1 MNCAVG
7 GCSGQLEDGYCN
19 LCGTKVSAPGSS
31 LSQPLST
38 PMASGSTPGTM
49 SNVPS
54 NACVDAT
61 CAGMIEDGYCNL
73 CGLKAGLAAGVA
85 GSTGMASQATAPS
98 MASVRSTRTA
108 TSQTRRTQTRRTATV
123 RSRLGVG
130 LVTIAPIPVA
140 DPSAALMVNATV
152 SEDKRFCAACAEPVG
167 RSKGERIGKDN
178 GFCGKCGKPFDFS
191 PKLNKGEIIGGQYEV
206 AGALAHGGL
215 GWIYL
220 ARDRNVSNRWVVL
233 KGLLDSG
240 DVDALAAAVA
250 EQRFLAS
257 VEHPAI
263 VKIFNVVQ
271 HDGAGYTVMEFVGGK
286 SLKTILKDR
295 LKANSGNADPLP
307 PDQAIAY
314 MLELLPAFSY
324 LHKLG
329 LIYCDLKPDNLIQQ
343 GDALKLIDL
352 GGVRR
357 IDDAQSAIYG
367 TVGFQAPEIAE
378 MGPSISSDLFTVGRT
393 LATLCTDFRGYQSQ
407 YAFTLPPAADVPLYQ
422 RFTSLYSFLK
432 KSTAPHPDDRFQTAE
447 EMSEQLL
454 GVLRE
459 VVAISSGMPVP
470 AASSLF
476 GPPPA
481 PSRAVTFGSATSGS
495 AVSRSATAGSATSG
509 SATDEG
515 ETDDW
520 AAAVALLPDLR
531 IDPEDPNAATV
542 SSLPTDPSL
551 ALSIL
556 KRVVAE
562 SPETRLAWIR
572 VQFGASA
579 FSDAQH
585 LMTGLATADPWDWRA
600 DWWRGVLALRSGK
613 ASQAAESFQKV
624 VFEVPGELAP
634 KLAFALASEK
644 AGNHVA
650 AAANYE
656 IVAAT
661 DPQYISATTGLI
673 RSLSALGNRAG
684 ALTVAKRIP
693 ETSVFHDN
701 VQLALVSSL
710 MELRRQPDGTAT
722 LDAVDLDRASALVS
736 TLSLTPEASNNLR
749 VQYLG
754 EVLAE
759 LETQALK
766 PDAAKKVFGVAL
778 TDSDI
783 RLGLEDSLR
792 QLARSAPS
800 SAQRIALV
808 DRANAVRPRTSR

>member
-1 MNCAVG
+1 MNCAVS
-7 GCSGQLEDGYCN
+7 GCSGQIEDAYCN
-19 LCGTKVSAPGSS
+19 LCGTKATAPGSA
-31 LSQPLST
+31 LPQPLSV
-38 PMASGSTPGTM
+38 PMTSMGATNPSPLRP
-49 SNVPS
+49 NV
-54 NACVDAT
+54 CVDTT
-61 CAGMIEDGYCNL
+61 CSGMIEEGYCNL
-73 CGLKAGLAAGVA
+73 CGLKRGASSTAAGMAQGSVNAQGTA
-85 GSTGMASQATAPS
+85 GSTGVASQATAPS

-108 TSQTRRTQTRRTATV
+108 TSETRRTQTRRTATV

-152 SEDKRFCAACAEPVG
+152 SEDKRYCAACAEPVG

-191 PKLNKGEIIGGQYEV
+191 PKLNKGDIIGGQYEV

-240 DVDALAAAVA
+240 DADALAAAVA

-271 HDGAGYTVMEFVGGK
+271 HEGAGYTVMEFVGGK

-295 LKANSGNADPLP
+295 LKAKSGNADPLP

-343 GDALKLIDL
+343 ADSLKLIDL

-407 YAFTLPPAADVPLYQ
+407 YAFTLPLASEVPLYQ
-422 RFTSLYSFLK
+422 KFASLYAFLK

-459 VVAISSGMPVP
+459 VVAISSGTPVP
-470 AASSLF
+470 ATSSLF

-481 PSRAVTFGSATSGS
+481 PL
-495 AVSRSATAGSATSG
+495 RSARAMSESEEWTAVA
-509 SATDEG
+509 
-515 ETDDW
+515 
-520 AAAVALLPDLR
+520 ALLPELR
-531 IDPEDPNAATV
+531 IDPEDPNAAV
-542 SSLPTDPSL
+542 ASSLPTDPSL
-551 ALSIL
+551 ALSTL
-556 KRVVAE
+556 TRVLAE
-562 SPETRLAWIR
+562 SAETRLARIR
-572 VQFGASA
+572 IQFGTST
-579 FSDAQH
+579 FTDAQRH
-585 LMTGLATADPWDWRA
+585 VTGLADADPWDWRA
-600 DWWRGVLALRSGK
+600 DWWRGLLALRSGK
-613 ASQAAESFQKV
+613 ASLAAESFRKV

-634 KLAFALASEK
+634 KLAFALACEK
-644 AGNHVA
+644 AGDHVA
-650 AAANYE
+650 AAASYE

-673 RSLSALGNRAG
+673 RSLSALGNRSG
-684 ALTVAKRIP
+684 ASGVAKRVP
-693 ETSVFHDN
+693 VTSAFHDD
-701 VQLALVSSL
+701 VQLALVRSL
-710 MELRRQPDGTAT
+710 MEPRQQADGSVALDTA
-722 LDAVDLDRASALVS
+722 DLERASQVIS
-736 TLSLTPEASNNLR
+736 TLSLSPEASNTLR
-749 VQYLG
+749 LLYLG
-754 EVLAE
+754 EVLTE
-759 LETQALK
+759 LETQKLM
-766 PDAAKKVFGVAL
+766 PDTAKKIFGVPL
-778 TDSDI
+778 TDIDI

-792 QLARSAPS
+792 QLARSAPT

-808 DRANAVRPRTSR
+808 DRANAIRPRTSR

>member
-1 MNCAVG
+1 MNCAVS

-19 LCGTKVSAPGSS
+19 LCGTKASAPGSA

-38 PMASGSTPGTM
+38 PTASGGGAQVGSGASTAS
-49 SNVPS
+49 SNV
-54 NACVDAT
+54 CVDTA
-61 CAGMIEDGYCNL
+61 CSGIIEDGYCNV
-73 CGLKAGLAAGVA
+73 CGLKAGLGAGAA
-85 GSTGMASQATAPS
+85 GSTAMASQPTAPS

-123 RSRLGVG
+123 RSRLGAG

-167 RSKGERIGKDN
+167 RSKGERIGKDS

-407 YAFTLPPAADVPLYQ
+407 YAFTLPPASDVPLYQ
-422 RFTSLYSFLK
+422 RFTSLYAFLK

-459 VVAISSGMPVP
+459 VVAISSGSPVP
-470 AASSLF
+470 ATSSLF

-481 PSRAVTFGSATSGS
+481 PSRSASSGGESDEWAAVT
-495 AVSRSATAGSATSG
+495 
-509 SATDEG
+509 
-515 ETDDW
+515 
-520 AAAVALLPDLR
+520 ALLPELR
-531 IDPEDPNAATV
+531 VDPEDPNAAII

-551 ALSIL
+551 ALSTL

-572 VQFGASA
+572 VQFSASA
-579 FSDAQH
+579 FSDAQS
-585 LMTGLATADPWDWRA
+585 LMTALATADPWDWRA
-600 DWWRGVLALRSGK
+600 DWWRGVLALRSGN
-613 ASQAAESFQKV
+613 ASLAAESFQKV

-634 KLAFALASEK
+634 KLAFALASEM
-644 AGNHVA
+644 AGDHVG

-661 DPQYISATTGLI
+661 DPQFISATTGLI
-673 RSLSALGNRAG
+673 RSFSALGNRAG
-684 ALTVAKRIP
+684 ALTAAKRIS

-701 VQLALVSSL
+701 VQLTLVRSL

-722 LDAVDLDRASALVS
+722 LDPVDLDRASELVS
-736 TLSLTPEASNNLR
+736 TLRLPPEASNTLR
-749 VQYLG
+749 VQYLS
-754 EVLAE
+754 EVLSG

-766 PDAAKKVFGVAL
+766 PDAAKKVFGVSL
-778 TDSDI
+778 TDRDI

-792 QLARSAPS
+792 QLARSAPNT
-800 SAQRIALV
+800 AQRIALV
-808 DRANAVRPRTSR
+808 DRANAVRPRTAR

>member
-7 GCSGQLEDGYCN
+7 GCSGQIEDGYCN
-19 LCGTKVSAPGSS
+19 LCGTKATNPVSGLRPSVG
-31 LSQPLST
+31 T
-38 PMASGSTPGTM
+38 PMALVSGSAAVSTPA
-49 SNVPS
+49 NV
-54 NACVDAT
+54 CVDTT
-61 CAGMIEDGYCNL
+61 CAGTIEDGYCNV
-73 CGLKAGLAAGVA
+73 CGLKGGSGGSGSLAT
-85 GSTGMASQATAPS
+85 GSTGAAGSAAIASQATTPS
-98 MASVRSTRTA
+98 TASVRSTRTA
-108 TSQTRRTQTRRTATV
+108 TSETRRTQSRRTATV

-152 SEDKRFCAACAEPVG
+152 SEDKRYCAACAEPVG
-167 RSKGERIGKDN
+167 RSRGDRIGKDN

-191 PKLNKGEIIGGQYEV
+191 PKLSKGEIIGGQYEV

-240 DVDALAAAVA
+240 DADALAAAVA

-295 LKANSGNADPLP
+295 LRANSGNPDPLP
-307 PDQAIAY
+307 PEQAIAY

-343 GDALKLIDL
+343 ADALKLIDL

-407 YAFTLPPAADVPLYQ
+407 YAFTLPPASKVPLYL
-422 RFTSLYSFLK
+422 RFASLYAFLK

-447 EMSEQLL
+447 EMSEQLF

-459 VVAISSGMPVP
+459 VVAISSGTPVP

-481 PSRAVTFGSATSGS
+481 PLRSTAV
-495 AVSRSATAGSATSG
+495 V
-509 SATDEG
+509 DET
-515 ETDDW
+515 EDW
-520 AAAVALLPDLR
+520 AAFAALLPELR
-531 IDPEDPNAATV
+531 VDPEDPNAAIAA
-542 SSLPTDPSL
+542 SLPTDPSL
-551 ALSIL
+551 ALSSLARI
-556 KRVVAE
+556 KAE
-562 SPETRLAWIR
+562 SAESRLAR
-572 VQFGASA
+572 VRIQFSTNT
-579 FSDAQH
+579 FFDAQRH
-585 LMTGLATADPWDWRA
+585 VTNLAEADPWDWRA
-600 DWWRGVLALRSGK
+600 DWWRGLLALRGGN
-613 ASQAAESFQKV
+613 ASLAAESFQKV

-644 AGNHVA
+644 AGDHAA

-673 RSLSALGNRAG
+673 RSLSALGDRAG
-684 ALTVAKRIP
+684 ASTVAKRIP
-693 ETSVFHDN
+693 ATSAFHDD

-710 MELRRQPDGTAT
+710 MEPRSQADGTSA
-722 LDAVDLDRASALVS
+722 LDASDLYRASEVLS
-736 TLSLTPEASNNLR
+736 TLTLTPEVSNTLR
-749 VQYLG
+749 VQHLG
-754 EVLAE
+754 EVLTE
-759 LETQALK
+759 LETQKLK
-766 PDAAKKVFGVAL
+766 PDSTRKVFGVPL
-778 TDSDI
+778 TDIDI
-783 RLGLEDSLR
+783 RLGLEESLR
-792 QLARSAPS
+792 HLARAAPTA
-800 SAQRIALV
+800 AQRIALV
-808 DRANAVRPRTSR
+808 DQANSVRPRTSR

>member
-1 MNCAVG
+1 MKCVVG
-7 GCSGQLEDGYCN
+7 GCSGQVEDGYCN
-19 LCGTKVSAPGSS
+19 LCGTKATIPVSGLPPSV
-31 LSQPLST
+31 ST
-38 PMASGSTPGTM
+38 PMALVSGSASASTP
-49 SNVPS
+49 SNV
-54 NACVDAT
+54 CVDIT
-61 CAGMIEDGYCNL
+61 CAGTMEDGYCNV
-73 CGLKAGLAAGVA
+73 CGLKGSSGSLAT
-85 GSTGMASQATAPS
+85 GSTGAVGSAAIASQSTTPS

-108 TSQTRRTQTRRTATV
+108 TSETRRTQSRRTATV

-130 LVTIAPIPVA
+130 LVTIAPIPVE
-140 DPSAALMVNATV
+140 DPSAALMFNATV
-152 SEDKRFCAACAEPVG
+152 SEDKRYCAACAEPVG
-167 RSKGERIGKDN
+167 RSRGDRIGKDN

-191 PKLNKGEIIGGQYEV
+191 PKLSKGEIIGGQYEV

-240 DVDALAAAVA
+240 DADALAAAVA

-295 LKANSGNADPLP
+295 LKANSGIPDPLP
-307 PDQAIAY
+307 PEQAIAY
-314 MLELLPAFSY
+314 MLELIPAFSY

-343 GDALKLIDL
+343 ADALKLIDL

-407 YAFTLPPAADVPLYQ
+407 YAFTLPPASKVPLYL
-422 RFTSLYSFLK
+422 RFASLYAFLK

-447 EMSEQLL
+447 EMSEQLF

-459 VVAISSGMPVP
+459 VVAISSGTPVP
-470 AASSLF
+470 ATSSLF

-481 PSRAVTFGSATSGS
+481 PL
-495 AVSRSATAGSATSG
+495 RST
-509 SATDEG
+509 
-515 ETDDW
+515 
-520 AAAVALLPDLR
+520 AAVAETDNWAAFAALLPELR
-531 IDPEDPNAATV
+531 VDPEDPNVAIAA
-542 SSLPTDPSL
+542 SLSTDPSL
-551 ALSIL
+551 ALSSLARI
-556 KRVVAE
+556 RAE
-562 SPETRLAWIR
+562 SAESRLARIR
-572 VQFGASA
+572 IQFSTGS
-579 FSDAQH
+579 FSDAQRH
-585 LMTGLATADPWDWRA
+585 VTNLAEADPWDWRA
-600 DWWRGVLALRSGK
+600 DWWRGLLALRGGN
-613 ASQAAESFQKV
+613 ASLAAESFQKV

-644 AGNHVA
+644 AGDHA
-650 AAANYE
+650 AAAGNYE

-673 RSLSALGNRAG
+673 RSLSALGDRAG
-684 ALTVAKRIP
+684 ASTVAKRIP
-693 ETSVFHDN
+693 ATSAFHDD

-710 MELRRQPDGTAT
+710 MEPRSQDDGTSA
-722 LDAVDLDRASALVS
+722 LDASDLYRASEVLS
-736 TLSLTPEASNNLR
+736 TLTLTPEVSNTLR
-749 VQYLG
+749 VQHLG
-754 EVLAE
+754 EVLRE
-759 LETQALK
+759 LETQKLK
-766 PDAAKKVFGVAL
+766 PDSARKVFGVPL

-783 RLGLEDSLR
+783 RLGLEESLR
-792 QLARSAPS
+792 HLARSAPTA
-800 SAQRIALV
+800 AQRIALV
-808 DRANAVRPRTSR
+808 DQANSVRPRTSR

>member
-7 GCSGQLEDGYCN
+7 GCSGQIEDGYCN
-19 LCGTKVSAPGSS
+19 VCGTKANAPGLAASASAPMTSGALASNICAD
-31 LSQPLST
+31 ST
-38 PMASGSTPGTM
+38 CSGT
-49 SNVPS
+49 V
-54 NACVDAT
+54 
-61 CAGMIEDGYCNL
+61 EDGYCNL
-73 CGLKAGLAAGVA
+73 CGLKGDSGSFAGGSVGGLAGGLAGSSPTGAA
-85 GSTGMASQATAPS
+85 GSTGMASQPTAPS

-108 TSQTRRTQTRRTATV
+108 TSETRRTQTRRTATV

-152 SEDKRFCAACAEPVG
+152 SEDKRYCAACAEPVG
-167 RSKGERIGKDN
+167 RSRGERIGKDN

-206 AGALAHGGL
+206 SGALAHGGL

-240 DVDALAAAVA
+240 DADALAAAVA

-271 HDGAGYTVMEFVGGK
+271 HEGAGYTVMEFVGGK

-295 LKANSGNADPLP
+295 LKANIGQANPLP
-307 PDQAIAY
+307 PEQAIAY

-393 LATLCTDFRGYQSQ
+393 LATLCTDFRGYQST
-407 YAFTLPPAADVPLYQ
+407 YAFTLPNASDVPLYQ
-422 RFTSLYSFLK
+422 RFASLYAFLK

-459 VVAISSGMPVP
+459 VVAITSGTPIP

-481 PSRAVTFGSATSGS
+481 PSRSSRAFQSSTSATK
-495 AVSRSATAGSATSG
+495 
-509 SATDEG
+509 EQ
-515 ETDDW
+515 DW
-520 AAAVALLPDLR
+520 AEVAARLPELR
-531 IDPEDPNAATV
+531 IDPEDPNAATAA
-542 SSLPTDPSL
+542 SLPADPSL
-551 ALSIL
+551 ALSTL
-556 KRVVAE
+556 ARVVTESAE
-562 SPETRLAWIR
+562 SRLAQVR
-572 VQFGASA
+572 VQFASNG
-579 FSDAQH
+579 FTDAQRH
-585 LMTGLATADPWDWRA
+585 VTSLAASDPWDWRA
-600 DWWRGVLALRSGK
+600 DWWRGLLALRSGN
-613 ASQAAESFQKV
+613 ASLATESFKKV

-634 KLAFALASEK
+634 KLAFAVASEN
-644 AGNHVA
+644 AGDHVS

-684 ALTVAKRIP
+684 ALAVAKRVP
-693 ETSVFHDN
+693 ATSAFHDD
-701 VQLALVSSL
+701 VQLAMVSSL
-710 MELRRQPDGTAT
+710 MEPRQQADGTQT
-722 LDAVDLDRASALVS
+722 LDDADMARASEVLS
-736 TLSLTPEASNNLR
+736 TLSLTSEASNTLR

-759 LETQALK
+759 LESKKLK
-766 PDAAKKVFGVAL
+766 PDAARVTFGVPL
-778 TDSDI
+778 TETDV
-783 RLGLEDSLR
+783 RFGLETSLR
-792 QLARSAPS
+792 QLARSASTP
-800 SAQRIALV
+800 AQRIALV
-808 DRANAVRPRTSR
+808 DRANSVRPRTAR